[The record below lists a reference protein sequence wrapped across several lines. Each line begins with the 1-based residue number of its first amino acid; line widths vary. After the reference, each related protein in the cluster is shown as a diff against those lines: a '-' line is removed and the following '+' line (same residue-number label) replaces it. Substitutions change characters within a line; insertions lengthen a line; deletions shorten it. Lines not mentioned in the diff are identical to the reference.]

1 LDNIISDN
9 VRTAKGVNKSLLSSY
24 SLILEHL
31 LYGLHKNKFNP
42 FIYESFKVFCQ
53 NKTEI
58 TLNIH
63 YIWKCIRNRAFLNVI
78 FGSNVFVIGDLSEDD
93 DNNFSIPVNNE
104 NLPMRKF
111 LESFNNVTSIKI
123 TNVQYDD
130 YYYSFCL
137 IRLLSLIEDTKIE
150 KIEISS
156 GYGYKGW
163 LSSSWKVS
171 SSSLIQTYKKKGFQI
186 EYKYNKIYINKNK

>member
-1 LDNIISDN
+1 MDNIISDN
-9 VRTAKGVNKSLLSSY
+9 VRAADSVDKSLLSSY

-31 LYGLHKNKFNP
+31 LYGLHKNKFKFNP

-58 TLNIH
+58 TLNMDNINDF
-63 YIWKCIRNRAFLNVI
+63 IEDKVFLNVI
-78 FGSNVFVIGDLSEDD
+78 FGSNGFVKRSRWGY
-93 DNNFSIPVNNE
+93 NNFSIPVNNE

-123 TNVQYDD
+123 TKVEYGYD
-130 YYYSFCL
+130 YYSFCL

-150 KIEISS
+150 KIEI
-156 GYGYKGW
+156 GGWKGW
-163 LSSSWKVS
+163 LFTSWKVS